1 MASSAPVDPVAAL
14 WRGGRAAVA
23 YLRAIMGGDAYERYC
38 EHLARRHPDV
48 TPPTERQF
56 WREHQD
62 WQDRN
67 PQGRCC

>member
-1 MASSAPVDPVAAL
+1 MVPTISRAGTVA
-14 WRGGRAAVA
+14 WRVARGAAG
-23 YLRAIMGGDAYERYC
+23 YLRAVMGADAYDRYR
-38 EHLARRHPDV
+38 EHLAARHPGAE
-48 TPPTERQF
+48 PMGERQF

>member
-1 MASSAPVDPVAAL
+1 MSTTPAPAAPITTL
-14 WRGGRAAVA
+14 VRGAVR
-23 YLRAIMGGDAYERYC
+23 YLRSVMGADAYERYC
-38 EHLARRHPDV
+38 EHLARRHPDQ
-48 TPPTERQF
+48 PPPSEREF